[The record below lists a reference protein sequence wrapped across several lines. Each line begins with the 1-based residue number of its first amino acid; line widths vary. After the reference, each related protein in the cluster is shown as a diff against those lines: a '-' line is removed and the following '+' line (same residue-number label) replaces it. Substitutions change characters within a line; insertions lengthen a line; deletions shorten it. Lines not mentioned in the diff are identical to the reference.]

1 MFKIKREARISD
13 FVVDTFPFILR
24 LSFVQSPI
32 ILRSFFDSRT
42 ERERRL
48 NGGSTEDE
56 RRTNEKRTENERR
69 TNGERTENNAE
80 NIPSE
85 LLGGLQYSFI
95 VNIFSGVN
103 KNRFW
108 DIALSTKKTIKSYS
122 TFVGFQPSIQQNK
135 R

>member
-24 LSFVQSPI
+24 LSFVHSPI

-56 RRTNEKRTENERR
+56 RRMNGEQTENERGTMR
-69 TNGERTENNAE
+69 KIYRPIYWADCNTVSSL
-80 NIPSE
+80 IFFQE
-85 LLGGLQYSFI
+85 L
-95 VNIFSGVN
+95 
-103 KNRFW
+103 
-108 DIALSTKKTIKSYS
+108 IKIDFG
-122 TFVGFQPSIQQNK
+122 T
-135 R
+135 